1 MHTHTHTHMHTHT
14 HTRGRSIKKV
24 TIAAAEELWGGRG
37 VKMLAEIVNI
47 AMLAKVQQAETE
59 MFLF

>member
-1 MHTHTHTHMHTHT
+1 
-14 HTRGRSIKKV
+14 V